1 MCRKVIQYELNTEP
15 RLCAC
20 SWLMA
25 GADSGAL
32 FVQTLCL
39 IAAYSTFLESPPGA
53 GYAEALVAA
62 MSGVLPMTYLYGFP
76 QLPSST
82 ASCALRFLL
91 GEVAWK

>member
-1 MCRKVIQYELNTEP
+1 MCRKA
-15 RLCAC
+15 LC
-20 SWLMA
+20 LFLVD
-25 GADSGAL
+25 GRGRQRGAL
-32 FVQTLCL
+32 R
-39 IAAYSTFLESPPGA
+39 A